1 MYIVAITFLL
11 NTFSTWLKVNHL
23 ITHVYILVL
32 TDIISKKDKKNIY
45 ISLCKQM
52 STMLKYEK
60 RANKNMKA
68 YDH

>member
-1 MYIVAITFLL
+1 MYI
-11 NTFSTWLKVNHL
+11 H
-23 ITHVYILVL
+23 VL

-45 ISLCKQM
+45 ISLCKQT

-60 RANKNMKA
+60 RGNKNMKA

>member
-1 MYIVAITFLL
+1 MYI
-11 NTFSTWLKVNHL
+11 H
-23 ITHVYILVL
+23 VL

>member
-1 MYIVAITFLL
+1 MYI
-11 NTFSTWLKVNHL
+11 H
-23 ITHVYILVL
+23 VL

-60 RANKNMKA
+60 RGNKNMKA